1 MPSRQKMIDYINDR
15 AHAASDTELEQYY
28 WFFVFEDE
36 G

>member
-1 MPSRQKMIDYINDR
+1 MPSREEMIDYITNR
-15 AHAASDTELEQYY
+15 AKTATDTELEQYY

>member
-1 MPSRQKMIDYINDR
+1 MPNREEMIAYITDR
-15 AHAASDTELEQYY
+15 AQAATDKELEQYY